1 MRSPPIRLNTGP
13 SRHFIGYGRK
23 PPEFRWPDGSGL
35 AVNIVVNYEEGA
47 EANLLDGDLTQDTWG
62 EYTYAIDPPFRDIGT
77 EGHYEFGSRVGIW
90 RVARLLEEYGVDA
103 TIGGCALA
111 LERNPEVCE
120 WLRGSNHDIIG
131 HGYRWA
137 EEYKFGRD
145 EERQYLELAIDSIE
159 RTTGQRIKGWYL
171 RAFPS
176 VNTRELLVANGGFL
190 YDSDTCNDEI
200 PYYSIVDGK
209 PFLVV
214 PYSKTH
220 NDAKFFMPPTA
231 STSSDFFENLR
242 LAIDFLVKE
251 ADKGYGSRMLTVGL
265 HARWIGQP
273 SRAPALE
280 RLLEY
285 VLQKDGACFMRRL
298 DIAEFW
304 LKHFPPAPAA

>member
-1 MRSPPIRLNTGP
+1 MNPKPARLQAGP
-13 SRHFIGYGRK
+13 RRDFVGYGRT
-23 PPEFRWPDGSGL
+23 PPDFEWPDGSKL

-47 EANLLDGDLTQDTWG
+47 EANLPDGDLTQDTWG

-90 RVARLLEEYGVDA
+90 RVARLLDEYGVDA
-103 TIGGCALA
+103 TIGGCAVA
-111 LERNPEVCE
+111 LERNPEVCA
-120 WLRGSNHDIIG
+120 WLRERNHDIIG

-137 EEYKFGRD
+137 EEFRLGRD

-159 RTTGQRIKGWYL
+159 RSTGQRIRGWYL
-171 RAFPS
+171 RSFPS

-200 PYYSIVDGK
+200 PYYEDVQGT
-209 PFLVV
+209 PFLVL
-214 PYSKTH
+214 PYSKTT
-220 NDAKFFMPPTA
+220 NDAKFFMPPTV
-231 STSSDFFENLR
+231 STSLDFFENLR

-251 ADKGYGSRMLTVGL
+251 GKKGYGARMLTLGL
-265 HARWIGQP
+265 HARWIGQA

-280 RLLEY
+280 ELLSY
-285 VLQKDGACFMRRL
+285 VLEKDGACFMRRL

-304 LKHFPPAPAA
+304 LERFPPR